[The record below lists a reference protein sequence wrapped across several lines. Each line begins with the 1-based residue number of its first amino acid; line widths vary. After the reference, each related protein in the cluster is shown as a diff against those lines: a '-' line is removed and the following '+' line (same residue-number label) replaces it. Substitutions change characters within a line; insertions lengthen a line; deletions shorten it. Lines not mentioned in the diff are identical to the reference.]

1 MGESVSTESQPSK
14 LCSWILFP
22 YGPPVKRK
30 SDALFFGR
38 NLLLGADLREQ
49 GFFDSFVQN
58 AQILHF
64 SPEDIALR

>member
-22 YGPPVKRK
+22 YGLAVKGK
-30 SDALFFGR
+30 SDTHFFGR
-38 NLLLGADLREQ
+38 NLLLGTDLREQ
-49 GFFDSFVQN
+49 GFFDRFPQN
-58 AQILHF
+58 PKTLHF